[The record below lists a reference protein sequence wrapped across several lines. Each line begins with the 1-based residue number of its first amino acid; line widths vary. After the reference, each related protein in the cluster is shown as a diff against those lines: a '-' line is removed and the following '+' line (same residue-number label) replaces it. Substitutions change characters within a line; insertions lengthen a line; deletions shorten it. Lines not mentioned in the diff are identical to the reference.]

1 MLTEENPG
9 ASPAHGSSTTVSIWH
24 RESVAIRLL
33 FGILCL
39 NVTGKRVIKH
49 ESLRGTFWFVYLI
62 KKGTALAVGG
72 RYTCPFM
79 PLRAKSYIAFV
90 LATGAFGL
98 AVQLARFHPTDPF
111 LFWSY
116 FLVAI
121 LTSGL
126 KVRLPKV
133 FATLSVNFL
142 VILVAIVQFSLPE
155 AMLLGVAG
163 TIVQCLWRPRV
174 RPKAIQVAFSACSIG
189 LAIMAAHWVFHG
201 VLNPVL
207 GELHP
212 LLLGLAACVY
222 YVVNTVL
229 VAGVIAMT
237 ENKSIS
243 KTWYNTYFWVL
254 PYHLAAA
261 SVAWLMVVLSRQVA
275 WHAAV
280 VLFPLVYFVYRS
292 YRMYIDRLEKDK
304 VHVEEIAGLHLRT
317 IEALALAIEAKDA
330 TTHDHLQRV
339 RIYATEI
346 GKEMG
351 LGQNELDALQAAA
364 LLHDIGKLAVPEH
377 IISKP
382 GRLTPEEFDKMKIH
396 PLVGAEILE
405 EVKFPYPVV
414 PIVRAHH
421 EKWDGSGYPFGLSG
435 EEIPVGARILST
447 VDCLDALAS
456 DRQYRRSLPLDE
468 AMNIVASESGKSF
481 DPVIVD
487 ILKRRYVELERM
499 AIGGEAEKKD
509 ARLSMDV
516 KIERGLAPATG
527 FVEAADSDVPT
538 PETIDPLTS
547 IAAATQEA
555 QMLYE
560 LTQDLGNSLSLQEAL
575 AFVGVRMKRL
585 IPYET
590 IAIYI
595 RRDERLVPEYVSG
608 ENLRLFTSLEIPIGQ
623 GLSGWVAENNKPL
636 LNGNPSVEAGYLN
649 DPTKYSTLRSALA
662 VPLNGINGLL
672 GVLALYRADRDAF
685 SKENLRILLAISPK
699 VALAIENALTH
710 RLLETSITT
719 DYLTNLPN
727 ARSLFLTLDH
737 EIARAQRFGSS
748 LAVIVC
754 DLDGFKT
761 VNDRFGHLV
770 GNKILR
776 LIANGLR
783 EHCGPNDYVA
793 RMGGDEFVLLIS
805 GEAAETLEYK
815 IDAMR
820 AVVRR
825 AGDVTPEPS
834 LLAMSVGVSTYPEDG
849 ADAEELLAESDRR
862 MYKNKRQRKKDRAHV
877 IPIDPHVTAA
887 AS

>member
-1 MLTEENPG
+1 
-9 ASPAHGSSTTVSIWH
+9 
-24 RESVAIRLL
+24 
-33 FGILCL
+33 
-39 NVTGKRVIKH
+39 
-49 ESLRGTFWFVYLI
+49 
-62 KKGTALAVGG
+62 
-72 RYTCPFM
+72 
-79 PLRAKSYIAFV
+79 
-90 LATGAFGL
+90 
-98 AVQLARFHPTDPF
+98 
-111 LFWSY
+111 
-116 FLVAI
+116 
-121 LTSGL
+121 
-126 KVRLPKV
+126 
-133 FATLSVNFL
+133 
-142 VILVAIVQFSLPE
+142 
-155 AMLLGVAG
+155 
-163 TIVQCLWRPRV
+163 
-174 RPKAIQVAFSACSIG
+174 
-189 LAIMAAHWVFHG
+189 
-201 VLNPVL
+201 
-207 GELHP
+207 
-212 LLLGLAACVY
+212 
-222 YVVNTVL
+222 
-229 VAGVIAMT
+229 
-237 ENKSIS
+237 
-243 KTWYNTYFWVL
+243 
-254 PYHLAAA
+254 
-261 SVAWLMVVLSRQVA
+261 MVVLSRQDT
-275 WHAAV
+275 WHAAL

-304 VHVEEIAGLHLRT
+304 THVEEIAGLHLRT

-346 GKEMG
+346 GKEIG
-351 LGQNELDALQAAA
+351 LSQSELDALQAAA

-421 EKWDGSGYPFGLSG
+421 EKWDGSGYPFGLTG
-435 EEIPVGARILST
+435 EEIPVGARILAA

-468 AMNIVASESGKSF
+468 AMEIVNAESGKSF

-487 ILKRRYVELERM
+487 ILRRRYVELERM
-499 AIGGEAEKKD
+499 AIAGGAEKKEM
-509 ARLSMDV
+509 RLSMDV
-516 KIERGLAPATG
+516 KIDRGLAPATG
-527 FVEAADSDVPT
+527 FAESAEGE
-538 PETIDPLTS
+538 PEFDANSNTIDPLSS

-575 AFVGVRMKRL
+575 AFVGVRLKRL

-590 IAIYI
+590 FAVYI

-649 DPTKYSTLRSALA
+649 DPTKYSTLRAALA
-662 VPLNGINGLL
+662 VPLNGVNGLL
-672 GVLALYRADRDAF
+672 GVLALYRAERDAF

-727 ARSLFLTLDH
+727 ARSLFLSLDH
-737 EIARAQRFGSS
+737 EVARAQRHGAT
-748 LAVIVC
+748 LAVVVC
-754 DLDGFKT
+754 DLDGFKM

-770 GNKILR
+770 GNKVLR
-776 LIANGLR
+776 MIANGLR
-783 EHCGPNDYVA
+783 EHCGPTDYVA
-793 RMGGDEFVLLIS
+793 RMGGDEFVLLMPGDNP
-805 GEAAETLEYK
+805 GELECK
-815 IDAMR
+815 IDSMR
-820 AVVRR
+820 SVVRK
-825 AGDVTPEPS
+825 AGEVTPEPS
-834 LLAMSVGVSTYPEDG
+834 LLAMSVGVATYPEDG
-849 ADAEELLAESDRR
+849 TDAEELLAEADRR
-862 MYKNKRQRKKDRAHV
+862 MYKNKRQRKKDRASV
-877 IPIDPHVTAA
+877 IPIEPHVTAA